1 MRVLALTN
9 LLPSPLM
16 PHRAPFNRDL
26 LHFLSLEHSV
36 RGIAPI
42 EWVDE
47 IRARRKGAAGLPRD
61 RKVLLD
67 GNLIHH
73 PSYIYPPRILRGYYG
88 YFYRTCV
95 RSAFSRAVAEFRPD
109 ILFVTW
115 AYPDGWA
122 GVQLARRYGLPVV
135 VLVHGSDVLLG
146 RQIPGRSKRTA
157 EAMRA
162 ADGVIAVSQDLVS
175 HLESMGVSRQK
186 IRLCYTGIDRDLFS
200 PGSQALARE
209 RLGIAE
215 SSPQILFIGNLAPVK
230 GIPDLID
237 ACSILHEMGINVHLN
252 IIGQGLL
259 KLSLENRV
267 FASGLSRFIT
277 FRGSLPRAALPDWYR
292 ASDIFVLPSYS
303 EGVPNVLKEAASCQ
317 IPFVATR
324 VGGTAEIAHI
334 GQSRLVE
341 PGRPQE
347 LAEAIAAELER
358 PRSSSPGPGPRRRE
372 ESAAEIGQ
380 YLTEVAARWA
390 TAGRRRRLVP
400 PAPS

>member
-9 LLPSPLM
+9 LYPSPLL

-26 LHFLSLEHSV
+26 LRLLARDHEV
-36 RGIAPI
+36 RVIAPI

-47 IRARRKGAAGLPRD
+47 IRARRRGAGGLPRD
-61 RKVLLD
+61 RVVELD
-67 GNLIHH
+67 GLTVAH
-73 PSYIYPPRILRGYYG
+73 PWYFYPSRVLRGYYG
-88 YFYRTCV
+88 HFYRTCV
-95 RSAFSRAVAEFRPD
+95 RRAFSQAIAEFRPD
-109 ILFVTW
+109 IVFTAW

-146 RQIPGRSKRTA
+146 GVIPGRSGRTR
-157 EAMRA
+157 EALRS
-162 ADGVIAVSQDLVS
+162 ADGVVAVSQDLAS
-175 HLESMGVSRQK
+175 HLVRMGVRPD
-186 IRLCYTGIDRDLFS
+186 RVRVNYLGIDRDLFCPGPRDEAREKLGL
-200 PGSQALARE
+200 PGSAAQL
-209 RLGIAE
+209 
-215 SSPQILFIGNLAPVK
+215 LFIGNLVPVK
-230 GIPDLID
+230 AVHDLI
-237 ACSILHEMGINVHLN
+237 AASAILKANGRAFHLN
-252 IIGQGLL
+252 IVGQGVLRET
-259 KLSLENRV
+259 LERQV
-267 FASGLSRFIT
+267 ADVGLGSSVT
-277 FRGSLPRAALPDWYR
+277 FRGSLPRHALPDWYR
-292 ASDIFVLPSYS
+292 AADLLVLPSLS
-303 EGVPNVLKEAASCQ
+303 EGVPTVVMEAAACGL
-317 IPFVATR
+317 PFVATR

-347 LAEAIAAELER
+347 LAEAIAVELER

-390 TAGRRRRLVP
+390 TAGRRRSIAP